1 LQAHPNRQSGFFK
14 KFKQFVGGKQN
25 KKDKKYRDR
34 KMSLPS
40 EISIKTFQN
49 QKSKVCKTVNT
60 ECVHGSV

>member
-1 LQAHPNRQSGFFK
+1 LQANPNRQSGFFK
-14 KFKQFVGGKQN
+14 KFKQFVGGKPN

-40 EISIKTFQN
+40 EISIKVFQN